1 MMFCIAN
8 GFCRSAFSFSLGGAY
23 ILNLKKII
31 IYLHFTTFSH
41 FTIIITMENFA
52 DISGDI
58 MINGKNCILIVDDEQ
73 KIVRA
78 LGDYFTANNYCVLKA
93 YDGEEALDVF
103 YKNISE
109 IDLIILDVMMPKL
122 NGFDVLKTLR
132 EQSYLVPII
141 MLTAKSEEYDQ
152 IKGLNFGSDD
162 YISKPISP
170 TLLFARTEA
179 VLRRVKKNHNTDLV
193 AGNLRVSRITY
204 TVSDCDKTVDL
215 TKREFD
221 LLCYLMMNE
230 KIILSR
236 EQILNAVWGYSYE
249 GDTRTVDTHIK
260 QLRSK
265 LISADY
271 IKTVYKVGYKF
282 ECEEDKQ

>member
-1 MMFCIAN
+1 
-8 GFCRSAFSFSLGGAY
+8 
-23 ILNLKKII
+23 
-31 IYLHFTTFSH
+31 
-41 FTIIITMENFA
+41 
-52 DISGDI
+52 

-78 LGDYFTANNYCVLKA
+78 LSDYFTANGYTVLKA

-103 YKNISE
+103 YKNVSE
-109 IDLIILDVMMPKL
+109 IDLIILDVMMPKM

-132 EQSYLVPII
+132 EQSHLVPII

-193 AGNLRVSRITY
+193 AGNLKVSRITY
-204 TVSDCDKTVDL
+204 KVYDGCENIDL

-271 IKTVYKVGYKF
+271 IKTIYKVGYKF
-282 ECEEDKQ
+282 ECEDDAQ